1 MQDLKNTTDPTY
13 SPLNENDVVDLILSS
28 TTSFSDFNSSEHE
41 LAKVTSA
48 YSNYIKLAFA
58 STEDLEMLGYE
69 KLAASNLFNRVTTA
83 FNSILPF
90 LESLGQRATALF
102 NKRRSIMDDRKA
114 LEDYMHRLVSSDK
127 DIDHAQLKQ
136 LDLFFY
142 EYKSLVN
149 VLSTL
154 NHSIAENDKYL
165 KNILSSKLL
174 ADAFK
179 LGYTTASDS
188 GNSEGYAEVQVD
200 SKNIKCHPVQVR
212 FFENNTLDDL
222 MFVTDQLSRSCS
234 SLEMMLMHDAQFKDT
249 LSNLKAKPNKVK
261 SLVGNVDAIMKLGG
275 DINVMTNHCGRIVN
289 NVALLL
295 KVNKTLTTVTKD
307 VWENVLN
314 ILDN

>member
-1 MQDLKNTTDPTY
+1 MQDLKNTTDLTY

-28 TTSFSDFNSSEHE
+28 TTSFSDFNSAEYE

-102 NKRRSIMDDRKA
+102 DKRRSVMDDRKA
-114 LEDYMHRLVSSDK
+114 LEDYMHRLRSSDK
-127 DIDHAQLKQ
+127 DIDPARLKQ

-188 GNSEGYAEVQVD
+188 GNSEGYDEVQVD

-234 SLEMMLMHDAQFKDT
+234 SLEMMLMHDAQFKNT
-249 LSNLKAKPNKVK
+249 LSNLKSKPNKVK

-275 DINVMTNHCGRIVN
+275 DVNVMTNHCGRIVN

-314 ILDN
+314 LLDN